1 MNLHVNVHAY
11 IPCGHSEWMLRTRY
25 LLVHLQTLTA
35 ETKLSASVVA
45 LLYAKVSDILF
56 QDSSL
61 YLSISRGCL
70 FQTLPVGGDLTNR
83 KCKSPHY
90 PLYVPHGAGGV
101 VGLDIDRCIRA
112 VTGES
117 L

>member
-1 MNLHVNVHAY
+1 M
-11 IPCGHSEWMLRTRY
+11 
-25 LLVHLQTLTA
+25 
-35 ETKLSASVVA
+35 VA
-45 LLYAKVSDILF
+45 LLYAKVSDVLF
-56 QDSSL
+56 QDSTL
-61 YLSISRGCL
+61 YLSISLGCL
-70 FQTLPVGGDLTNR
+70 FQTLPVGGNLTNW

-90 PLYVPHGAGGV
+90 PLYVPHGAGGGGGGVGV